1 MDEATR
7 EIHRNDYRAASI
19 ARVLAEVGVTEGSV
33 RADVDPEAEAAFFVA
48 ALEGCLALAKSA
60 ADVALMARML
70 ERLCAY
76 LDGLRQ
82 IPAPKGT
89 ES

>member
-19 ARVLAEVGVTEGSV
+19 ARVLAEVPVT
-33 RADVDPEAEAAFFVA
+33 
-48 ALEGCLALAKSA
+48 
-60 ADVALMARML
+60 LMARML